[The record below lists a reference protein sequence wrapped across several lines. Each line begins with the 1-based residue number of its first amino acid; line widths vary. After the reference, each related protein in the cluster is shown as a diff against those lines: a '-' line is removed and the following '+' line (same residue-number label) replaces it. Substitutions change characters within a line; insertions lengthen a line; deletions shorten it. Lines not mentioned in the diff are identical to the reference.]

1 MEMIIRLATKEDLTA
16 IRQLFYE
23 TITTVALGDY
33 TEEEV
38 AVWASGAHDTER
50 WEKKFDEQEFYV
62 ACIDN
67 ELVGFTSLLQQDYVD
82 HMYVSHKHQ
91 GKGIASKLV
100 QFIEDKAKSYGVT
113 LLKSDVSITARPF
126 FEHKGYKVVK
136 RNEIPHK
143 GQVLINFDVIKEL

>member
-1 MEMIIRLATKEDLTA
+1 MIIRLATKADLTA
-16 IRQLFYE
+16 IRQLFYD

-33 TEEEV
+33 TAEEV
-38 AVWASGAHDTER
+38 AVWASGAHDIGR
-50 WEKKFDEQEFYV
+50 WEKKVEEQEFYV
-62 ACIDN
+62 AFIDDV
-67 ELVGFTSLLQQDYVD
+67 LVGFTSLLQQDYID
-82 HMYVSHKHQ
+82 HMYVSHKYQ

-100 QFIEDKAKSYGVT
+100 QFIENKAKSYGVT

-143 GQVLINFDVIKEL
+143 GQVLINFDVIKAL